1 VGPAPGFGGGAIP
14 IPHGGLQMAE
24 RALTGE
30 GLDSGC
36 DAIDPARCADAGFP
50 GTEYRPDQD
59 KYCVPESAPSSSP
72 RRSPTRSPSLS
83 GNRPPRGRVYPAATM
98 LDRRSFLALV
108 PVGVAITSGCT
119 PRVPTASPTARSVG
133 DSRTPGQTSMPPAP
147 FPEFEE
153 VTLTELGARLTR
165 GELTAL
171 DLVDRYLARIE
182 ALDRRG
188 PALRAVIEVN
198 PDARA
203 IAAQLDAERRA
214 GKARGVLHGVP
225 LLLKDNIDTGDR
237 MATTAGSLALEGSPA
252 PRDAGIAARLRE
264 AGAVLLGKTNLSEW
278 ANLRSS
284 RSTSGWSG
292 RGGLTRHPY
301 ALDRNTSGSSS
312 GSAAAAAA
320 NLCAAAIG
328 TETDGSIV
336 SPASICGL
344 VGLKPTVGLVSRA
357 GIIPISHTQDT
368 AGPMTRTVA
377 DAALLLSALVGPDP
391 RDPATVGQP
400 PRSDY
405 LAALD
410 KDGLRGRR
418 LGVVRS
424 FTGIPQ
430 PALDVF
436 DAALADLRRL
446 GAVLVDP
453 VDLGSVAKLE
463 APELEVLLFELKADM
478 AAYLA
483 ERRHSGGARS
493 VGDLVA
499 FNAAHASQELQ
510 WFGQEYFVQAAAKGS
525 LETPAYREALA
536 TCRRLSRDEG
546 IDAALKAHGLDA
558 LVAITGGPAW
568 LTDLVN
574 GDASTGTCSTPA
586 AVAGYPHL
594 TVPAGALHG
603 LPIGISFFAGA
614 YSEAMLLR
622 CGYAYEQAT
631 KRRERPRFLSTAV
644 LGS

>member
-1 VGPAPGFGGGAIP
+1 MV
-14 IPHGGLQMAE
+14 
-24 RALTGE
+24 
-30 GLDSGC
+30 
-36 DAIDPARCADAGFP
+36 
-50 GTEYRPDQD
+50 
-59 KYCVPESAPSSSP
+59 
-72 RRSPTRSPSLS
+72 
-83 GNRPPRGRVYPAATM
+83 AATM

-108 PVGVAITSGCT
+108 PASAAIMGGCA
-119 PRVPTASPTARSVG
+119 PPAASP
-133 DSRTPGQTSMPPAP
+133 PPRGLAAGAPSGP
-147 FPEFEE
+147 FPELEE
-153 VTLTELGARLTR
+153 VTIAELVARLTR
-165 GELTAL
+165 GELTAVE
-171 DLVDRYLARIE
+171 LVDRYLARIE

-203 IAAQLDAERRA
+203 IAAKLDEERRA
-214 GKARGVLHGVP
+214 GKARGALHGIP

-237 MATTAGSLALEGSPA
+237 MQTTAGSLALEGSPA
-252 PRDAGIAARLRE
+252 LRDAGVAARLRE

-301 ALDRNTSGSSS
+301 ALNRNTSGSSS
-312 GSAAAAAA
+312 GSAAATAA
-320 NLCAAAIG
+320 NLCAAAVG

-357 GIIPISHTQDT
+357 GIVPLSHTQDT

-377 DAALLLSALVGPDP
+377 DAALLLTALAGPDP
-391 RDPATVGQP
+391 RDPATTGQP
-400 PRSDY
+400 PRPDY

-410 KDGLRGRR
+410 KNGLRGRR

-430 PALDVF
+430 PALAVF

-453 VDLGSVAKLE
+453 VDLGPIAKLE
-463 APELEVLLFELKADM
+463 APELEVLLYELKADM
-478 AAYLA
+478 TAYLA
-483 ERRHSGGARS
+483 ERRPAGGARTLD
-493 VGDLVA
+493 DLAA
-499 FNAAHASQELQ
+499 FNVAHASHELQ
-510 WFGQEYFVQAAAKGS
+510 WFGQEYFIQAAAKGS
-525 LETPAYREALA
+525 LDAPAYREALA
-536 TCRRLSRDEG
+536 TCRRIARDEG
-546 IDAALKAHGLDA
+546 IDAALHAHGLDA
-558 LVAITGGPAW
+558 LVAPTGGPAW

-574 GDASTGTCSTPA
+574 GDAFTGSSSTPA

-594 TVPAGALHG
+594 TVPAGHLHG
-603 LPIGISFFAGA
+603 LPIGLSFFAGA

-622 CGYAYEQAT
+622 CAYAYEQAT
-631 KRRERPRFLSTAV
+631 KWRAPPRFLATID
-644 LGS
+644 LDG

>member
-1 VGPAPGFGGGAIP
+1 
-14 IPHGGLQMAE
+14 
-24 RALTGE
+24 
-30 GLDSGC
+30 
-36 DAIDPARCADAGFP
+36 
-50 GTEYRPDQD
+50 
-59 KYCVPESAPSSSP
+59 
-72 RRSPTRSPSLS
+72 
-83 GNRPPRGRVYPAATM
+83 M

-108 PVGVAITSGCT
+108 PAGAALTSGCAPPT
-119 PRVPTASPTARSVG
+119 PAAAPPASAG
-133 DSRTPGQTSMPPAP
+133 PPAP
-147 FPEFEE
+147 FPELEE
-153 VTLTELGARLTR
+153 VTLAELAARLTR
-165 GELTAL
+165 GELTAVE
-171 DLVDRYLARIE
+171 LVDRYLARIE

-203 IAAQLDAERRA
+203 IAARLDEERRA
-214 GKARGVLHGVP
+214 GKTRGPLHGIP
-225 LLLKDNIDTGDR
+225 LLLKDNIDTADR
-237 MATTAGSLALEGSPA
+237 METTAGSLALEGSPP
-252 PRDAGIAARLRE
+252 PRDAGVAARLRE

-284 RSTSGWSG
+284 RSTSGWSA
-292 RGGLTRHPY
+292 RGGLTRNPY

-357 GIIPISHTQDT
+357 GIIPLSHTQDT

-377 DAALLLSALVGPDP
+377 DAALLLGALAGADP
-391 RDPATVGQP
+391 RDPATAGQP
-400 PRSDY
+400 PRADY

-430 PALDVF
+430 PALAIF
-436 DAALADLRRL
+436 DAAVADLRRL
-446 GAVLVDP
+446 GAVIVDP
-453 VDLGSVAKLE
+453 VDLGAVGTLE
-463 APELEVLLFELKADM
+463 APELEVLLYEMKADM

-483 ERRHSGGARS
+483 ERHPAGGARALD
-493 VGDLVA
+493 DLVA
-499 FNAAHASQELQ
+499 FNTAHTARELP

-525 LETPAYREALA
+525 LETPAYKEALA
-536 TCRRLSRDEG
+536 TCRKIARDEG
-546 IDAALKAHGLDA
+546 IDAALRAHGLDA
-558 LVAITGGPAW
+558 LVAPTGGAAW

-574 GDASTGTCSTPA
+574 GDAFTGSCSTPA
-586 AVAGYPHL
+586 AVAGYPHI
-594 TVPAGALHG
+594 TVPAGAVHG

-622 CGYAYEQAT
+622 CAYAYEQGT
-631 KRRERPRFLSTAV
+631 KRRVGPRFLATV
-644 LGS
+644 DLGG